1 MKMERPAKSKW
12 KGSSESL
19 AFRRRPEEYHAK
31 GSENDGKDE
40 DASPAEAGCN
50 GAAREGCDAAAS
62 PGADRPEAQGSL
74 AGFPF
79 EIGIHEGNGRRHDAC
94 GRQTLNDA
102 ARDEEHRALRKDEA
116 GRADDAQDKSQVSN
130 LLPTGLIRQTSGS
143 HDEEAREKSR
153 QADRN
158 IQRIQRNPKIRLHGR
173 SDIHDGLREKP
184 ERNHAKNNPGDHP
197 VCPFIPHFHTFDIPS
212 SQTDFQKIR

>member
-1 MKMERPAKSKW
+1 MFISFHFHKCGKSDQDGGKKAECPSARPAK
-12 KGSSESL
+12 GSAEVDEYIQCDHGHDENGKACKVEMEGFVGISF

-31 GSENDGKDE
+31 GSENDGKNE

-116 GRADDAQDKSQVSN
+116 GRADDA
-130 LLPTGLIRQTSGS
+130 
-143 HDEEAREKSR
+143 
-153 QADRN
+153 
-158 IQRIQRNPKIRLHGR
+158 
-173 SDIHDGLREKP
+173 
-184 ERNHAKNNPGDHP
+184 
-197 VCPFIPHFHTFDIPS
+197 
-212 SQTDFQKIR
+212 

>member
-1 MKMERPAKSKW
+1 M
-12 KGSSESL
+12 
-19 AFRRRPEEYHAK
+19 
-31 GSENDGKDE
+31 
-40 DASPAEAGCN
+40 
-50 GAAREGCDAAAS
+50 
-62 PGADRPEAQGSL
+62 
-74 AGFPF
+74 
-79 EIGIHEGNGRRHDAC
+79 
-94 GRQTLNDA
+94 
-102 ARDEEHRALRKDEA
+102 
-116 GRADDAQDKSQVSN
+116 
-130 LLPTGLIRQTSGS
+130 IRQTSGR

-158 IQRIQRNPKIRLHGR
+158 IPRIQRNPKIRLHGR